1 MSIYQRKYYIQN
13 FYILDLSFGATW
25 IFVASFYAIK
35 TVFVFG
41 FLSLYGWSF
50 PILWLKVC
58 ICLMRP
64 AFLNGLTGLLSI
76 HVNAKVV
83 GCAIKYFRYVEVM
96 WSEMRMNPLFSIH
109 LMDYRILCS
118 PTFCFFLVTSLF
130 YYLAVTLFIL
140 WFLFP
145 LPFLSVWFCDLL

>member
-1 MSIYQRKYYIQN
+1 MVPLEFLLLPSMQLKLLLFLA
-13 FYILDLSFGATW
+13 FYHCMGE
-25 IFVASFYAIK
+25 V
-35 TVFVFG
+35 
-41 FLSLYGWSF
+41 F

-64 AFLNGLTGLLSI
+64 AFLNGLTGFLSI

-83 GCAIKYFRYVEVM
+83 GCATKYFRYVEVM

-118 PTFCFFLVTSLF
+118 PTFCFYFLVTSLF

-145 LPFLSVWFCDLL
+145 LPFLPVWFCDLL

>member
-1 MSIYQRKYYIQN
+1 MPLEFLLLPSMQLKLLLFLA
-13 FYILDLSFGATW
+13 FYHCMGE
-25 IFVASFYAIK
+25 V
-35 TVFVFG
+35 
-41 FLSLYGWSF
+41 F

-64 AFLNGLTGLLSI
+64 AFLNGLTGFLSI

-83 GCAIKYFRYVEVM
+83 GCATKYFRYVEVM

-118 PTFCFFLVTSLF
+118 PTFCFFFGYLSLLLFSCDLVYPLVSLPPA
-130 YYLAVTLFIL
+130 LSACLIL
-140 WFLFP
+140 WP
-145 LPFLSVWFCDLL
+145 TLSSWIKTFVEHLNAR